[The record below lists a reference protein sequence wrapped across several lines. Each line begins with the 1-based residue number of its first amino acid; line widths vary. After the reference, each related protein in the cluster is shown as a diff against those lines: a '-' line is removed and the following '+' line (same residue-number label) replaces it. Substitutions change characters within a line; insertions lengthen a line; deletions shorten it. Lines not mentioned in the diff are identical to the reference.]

1 MEIIEMVSAW
11 ETKNKYV
18 LKNAN
23 AQQVSCQQTLELLEK
38 KQISGVLRFWGIGYV
53 RKTNVW
59 AETGVDHAY
68 RR

>member
-23 AQQVSCQQTLELLEK
+23 AQQVSWQKILELLEK
-38 KQISGVLRFWGIGYV
+38 SKF
-53 RKTNVW
+53 
-59 AETGVDHAY
+59 
-68 RR
+68 